1 VQEHILH
8 IELVN
13 QPGAR
18 DDQGESSANRGRL
31 DHRAECLIVV
41 DAGSLGEA
49 VKNPTSIVL
58 VQGAVKIELVLE
70 NPLADDDVGANRTRD
85 KISCVVGDQGNKLF
99 FHGATL
105 VRIDEGGT
113 DGGGYRQQGWRRGCR

>member
-1 VQEHILH
+1 M
-8 IELVN
+8 
-13 QPGAR
+13 
-18 DDQGESSANRGRL
+18 S
-31 DHRAECLIVV
+31 HRSR
-41 DAGSLGEA
+41 AGSLGEA
-49 VKNPTSIVL
+49 VKNPTSLVL
-58 VQGAVKIELVLE
+58 VQGAVKIELVLENPLADDELVLE